1 MLGTLYG
8 IASNDINIWS
18 ILNQYDENTV
28 NGLKNKFTQKVQLNN
43 NTMSLNSDSFTLAG
57 NKTAVEKIIIT
68 IKT

>member
-1 MLGTLYG
+1 MLGTLFG
-8 IASNDINIWS
+8 IASSGADVWS

-57 NKTAVEKIIIT
+57 NNTAVEKIIIT
-68 IKT
+68 IKI